1 MKKNCAVIGCGKA
14 FQILHMKNIQENYK
28 IISVYDPRPNLLNA
42 ISKKLSIKKKFNNIE
57 SLLKKTQV
65 KIFFCFL
72 PRDISFSAIKKIIKK
87 KNIILFLEKPPIL
100 FIENLLKIKSLI
112 NKNKIKIKIGYMLNY
127 DKNVLRLKEII
138 KKENLINYFNGS
150 FSINYNIRSNKY
162 INTKENYITKNLPIE
177 KKILFKKVS
186 KKKLIAYKIFLNRYS
201 HLINL
206 IIFLISDLKFIKIKQ
221 YSLNNYK
228 YTVKKNKLLFN
239 LNLNNKKK
247 YEINIKIIFPSKTCK
262 LKIIYKNKKFFSKL
276 SILTSNKNFV
286 YIKNEDL
293 YKTEVEKINIKKTSD
308 TNLDQYKKVL
318 NICNNSFINL

>member
-1 MKKNCAVIGCGKA
+1 MKKNCVVIGCGKA
-14 FQILHMKNIQENYK
+14 FQILHLKNISKKYK
-28 IISVYDPRPNLLNA
+28 IASIYDPRSNLLNL
-42 ISKKLSIKKKFNNIE
+42 ISKKLNIKKKFNNIDT
-57 SLLKKTQV
+57 LLKETKA

-100 FIENLLKIKSLI
+100 FIENLLKIESLI

-127 DKNVLRLKEII
+127 DRNVLLLKKII
-138 KKENLINYFNGS
+138 KKEKSIKYFNGS
-150 FSINYNIRSNKY
+150 FSINYNIRSNRY
-162 INTKENYITKNLPIE
+162 IRTNENYISKNIPIE
-177 KKILFKKVS
+177 KTTLFRKFS
-186 KKKLIAYKIFLNRYS
+186 KKKIICYKVFLNRYS

-206 IIFLISDLKFIKIKQ
+206 IDFLLCDLKFIKLKK

-228 YTVKKNKLLFN
+228 YTIEKNKLLFN
-239 LNLNNKKK
+239 INFNNKKV

-262 LKIIYKNKKFFSKL
+262 LRIVYKNKKFYSKL
-276 SILTSNKNFV
+276 SVSTSNKNFV

-293 YKTEVEKINIKKTSD
+293 YKTEVENINVKKISE

-318 NICNNSFINL
+318 NICNKSFLNL

>member
-14 FQILHMKNIQENYK
+14 FQILHLKNISKKYK
-28 IISVYDPRPNLLNA
+28 ISSIYDPRRNLLNL
-42 ISKKLSIKKKFNNIE
+42 ISKKLNIKKKFNNIDT
-57 SLLKKTQV
+57 LLKETKA

-100 FIENLLKIKSLI
+100 FIENLLKIESLI

-127 DKNVLRLKEII
+127 DKNVLLLKKII
-138 KKENLINYFNGS
+138 KKEKLIKYFNGS
-150 FSINYNIRSNKY
+150 FSINYNIRSNRY
-162 INTKENYITKNLPIE
+162 IRTNENYISKNIPIE
-177 KKILFKKVS
+177 KTTLFRKFS
-186 KKKLIAYKIFLNRYS
+186 KKKIICYKVFLNRYS

-206 IIFLISDLKFIKIKQ
+206 IDFLICDLKFIKLKK

-228 YTVKKNKLLFN
+228 YTIEKNKLLFN
-239 LNLNNKKK
+239 INFNNKKI

-262 LKIIYKNKKFFSKL
+262 LRIAYKNKKFYSKL
-276 SILTSNKNFV
+276 SVSTSNKNFV

-293 YKTEVEKINIKKTSD
+293 YKTEVENINVKKISE

-318 NICNNSFINL
+318 NICNKSFLNL